1 MRASSIAQLR
11 EAFGRGS
18 VGSVNPIAARAPS
31 RACRTVPAGPAVAV
45 TARRSFAPGA
55 STPQ

>member
-1 MRASSIAQLR
+1 MRANSIAQLR
-11 EAFGRGS
+11 EDFGRGS
-18 VGSVNPIAARAPS
+18 VGWANPIAARAPS
-31 RACRTVPAGPAVAV
+31 RACSTVPAEPAVAV